1 MRTTAA
7 WILSLLVAL
16 VACAADPGGKI
27 HAPPEGDDDK
37 AESQASSYGGGSARV
52 VRYDEPFSLAFG
64 KRVRLAGGNTR
75 ARFTA
80 VVEDSRCPAGVQ
92 CIQAGR
98 ARVRLEVARGSRPPV
113 SIELGTDPEA
123 STASAGGVTWEL
135 QVVAPYPEAGRERR
149 NADDGLT
156 LVAHPLRVR

>member
-7 WILSLLVAL
+7 WILSLLVAS
-16 VACAADPGGKI
+16 VACAADSGGKI
-27 HAPPEGDDDK
+27 HAPPAEDGDT
-37 AESQASSYGGGSARV
+37 AESQASSRGSGSVRV

-75 ARFTA
+75 ARFAA
-80 VVEDSRCPAGVQ
+80 VIEDSRCPTGVQ

-98 ARVRLEVARGSRPPV
+98 ARVRLEVTRGSRAPV

-135 QVVAPYPEAGRERR
+135 QAVAPYPEAGHERR
-149 NADDGLT
+149 NASYVLT
-156 LVAHPLRVR
+156 LVAHPLR

>member
-1 MRTTAA
+1 MRTTTA

-27 HAPPEGDDDK
+27 HAPPAEDGDT
-37 AESQASSYGGGSARV
+37 AESQGSSHGSVRV

-80 VVEDSRCPAGVQ
+80 VVEDSRCPTGVQ

-98 ARVRLEVARGSRPPV
+98 ARVSLEVARGSRPPV

-135 QVVAPYPEAGRERR
+135 QAVAPYPEAGRERR
-149 NADDGLT
+149 TADYVLT
-156 LVAHPLRVR
+156 LVAHPLRGR